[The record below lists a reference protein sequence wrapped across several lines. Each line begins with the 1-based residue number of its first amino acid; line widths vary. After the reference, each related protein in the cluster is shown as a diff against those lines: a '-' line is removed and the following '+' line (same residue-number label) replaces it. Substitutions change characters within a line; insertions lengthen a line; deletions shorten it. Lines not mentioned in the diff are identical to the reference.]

1 MVFLFFWFYWFFWFS
16 RCFFVFLVFSNF
28 FGFLYFSRFVH
39 FAARIVFTLVL
50 RLWWSACIPKVD
62 QKSNTSAYQNLSP
75 IHLLY
80 FHYLLLHDCF
90 SFCFVACIWFGRS
103 TFLCKRMDID
113 CIALCDCCVVL
124 LGQEQ
129 HDEVMAVW
137 FHLID
142 AGGIVF
148 EPAECLFTNWGVDAF
163 QPAI

>member
-1 MVFLFFWFYWFFWFS
+1 MLKHPNFLKSLEFV
-16 RCFFVFLVFSNF
+16 VFLVFLALLFFFPEVFFCF
-28 FGFLYFSRFVH
+28 FGFLEFFLVFSISPGLSILLPGLFSHWFCVCDG
-39 FAARIVFTLVL
+39 ARVY
-50 RLWWSACIPKVD
+50 

-80 FHYLLLHDCF
+80 FHYLLLHDFF

-113 CIALCDCCVVL
+113 CIALRDCCVVL

-148 EPAECLFTNWGVDAF
+148 EPAECPFTN
-163 QPAI
+163 